1 MWSGAEGKRG
11 TSGLLSRL
19 AQDSKIVLGWRRES
33 GGREQEEEV
42 QSLDQ
47 VDPGRERNGGTQ
59 ILFESE
65 EIKMTSP

>member
-1 MWSGAEGKRG
+1 M
-11 TSGLLSRL
+11 SRL
-19 AQDSKIVLGWRRES
+19 AQGSRIVPWVHWLGWRRES

-47 VDPGRERNGGTQ
+47 VDAGRERNGGTQ
-59 ILFESE
+59 ILFELE